1 MEQNMFQV
9 DDETIN
15 ANYQYIFDFEEYMV
29 ENVTDQYKGQIKLV
43 IESTELGFNK
53 KTNRIGVLFDNTLS
67 QTMMIIK

>member
-1 MEQNMFQV
+1 
-9 DDETIN
+9 
-15 ANYQYIFDFEEYMV
+15 MV